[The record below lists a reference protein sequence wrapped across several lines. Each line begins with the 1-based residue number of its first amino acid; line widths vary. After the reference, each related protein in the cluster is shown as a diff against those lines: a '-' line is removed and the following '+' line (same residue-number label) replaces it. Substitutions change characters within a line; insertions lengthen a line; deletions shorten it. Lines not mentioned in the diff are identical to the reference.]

1 MDEED
6 TMVLTAEDMNAILK
20 KDQEEEKLEEEEE
33 DEANN

>member
-20 KDQEEEKLEEEEE
+20 EEQEEAKQEEE
-33 DEANN
+33 DEQSN

>member
-20 KDQEEEKLEEEEE
+20 EEQEEEKLEEE
-33 DEANN
+33 DEASN

>member
-20 KDQEEEKLEEEEE
+20 EDQEEEKLEEE

>member
-20 KDQEEEKLEEEEE
+20 EEQEEAKQEEE
-33 DEANN
+33 DEASN

>member
-20 KDQEEEKLEEEEE
+20 EEQEEEKLEEE